1 MHQSNLIEVR
11 DLAVEFV
18 TGEQV
23 QRVVEGISFDVRK
36 GETLA
41 LVGESGSG
49 KSVTAHS
56 ILRLLPYPQA
66 RHPSGCILHAGQDLL
81 TLSER
86 SMQRIRGNRIAM
98 IFQEPMTSLNPLH
111 SVEKQINEILLLHK
125 GLTGRAATAR
135 TLELLE
141 LVGIPEPRKRLKALP
156 HELSG
161 GQRQR
166 VMIAMALAN
175 EPELLIADEPTTA
188 LDVTVQLKI
197 LELLQSLQA
206 RLGMALLLISHDLNL
221 VRRIAHRV
229 CVMQQGRIIEQA
241 ECKVL
246 FQAPRH
252 PYTRML
258 IDAEPSGQPAANPA
272 GAALLEVRDLR
283 VWFPIRKGFF
293 RRTVDHVKAV
303 DGINFSLP
311 RGQTLGI
318 VGESGSG
325 KSTLGLAILRL
336 IASQGAIC
344 FQGEGLETMDQNQI
358 RPLRRQMQVVFQDPF
373 GSLSPRMSVA
383 EIVAEGLRIHR
394 IGTPTEQEA
403 AVIAALEE
411 VGLDPDPRHR
421 YPHEFSGGQRQ
432 RIAIA
437 RALVLKP
444 ALILLDEPTSA
455 LDRTVQRQVVEL
467 LRSLQG
473 KYGLTYLFISHDLAV
488 VKALSHQLMVI
499 RHGKVVEQG
508 QAQAIF
514 QDPRH
519 PYTRQLLEAAFLA
532 PEPSDAGETISA
544 EAYQD
549 HRPDSSPA
557 AGCTPLP
564 GE

>member
-1 MHQSNLIEVR
+1 MNDDNLIEIR

-18 TGEQV
+18 AGDSR
-23 QRVVEGISFDVRK
+23 QRVVENISFDIRR

-56 ILRLLPYPQA
+56 ILRLLPYPA
-66 RHPSGCILHAGQDLL
+66 ASHPQGTIRYAGDDLL
-81 TLSER
+81 KVDEKKLRT
-86 SMQRIRGNRIAM
+86 IRGNRIAM

-111 SVEKQINEILLLHK
+111 SVEKQINEVLGLHK
-125 GLTGRAATAR
+125 GLTGQAATER

-197 LELLQSLQA
+197 LELLKQLQA
-206 RLGMALLLISHDLNL
+206 RLGMALLLISHDLNA
-221 VRRIAHRV
+221 VRQIAHRV
-229 CVMQQGRIIEQA
+229 CVMQRGCIVEQA
-241 ECKVL
+241 SCEEL
-246 FQAPRH
+246 FRSPQH
-252 PYTRML
+252 PYTQIL
-258 IDAEPSGQPAANPA
+258 LGAEPSGEPAANPA
-272 GAALLEVRDLR
+272 GPALLEVEDLK
-283 VWFPIRKGFF
+283 VWFPIKKGLLK
-293 RRTVDHVKAV
+293 RTVDHVKAV
-303 DGINFSLP
+303 DGIRFSLP
-311 RGQTLGI
+311 KGQTLGI

-336 IASQGAIC
+336 IGSQGSIR
-344 FQGEGLETMDQNQI
+344 FQGETLDCLSQQQI

-373 GSLSPRMSVA
+373 GSLSPRMSVG
-383 EIVAEGLRIHR
+383 EIVGEGLRIHR
-394 IGTPTEQEA
+394 MGTAAEQEA
-403 AVIAALEE
+403 AIIEALRE
-411 VGLDPDPRHR
+411 VGLDPETRHR

-467 LRSLQG
+467 LRSLQT
-473 KYGLTYLFISHDLAV
+473 KYNLTYLFISHDLAV
-488 VKALSHQLMVI
+488 VKALSHQLMVVKQ
-499 RHGKVVEQG
+499 GQVVEQG
-508 QAQAIF
+508 AAQAVF
-514 QDPRH
+514 AAPQH
-519 PYTRQLLEAAFLA
+519 PYTQQLLEAAFLA
-532 PEPSDAGETISA
+532 PVAVD
-544 EAYQD
+544 
-549 HRPDSSPA
+549 
-557 AGCTPLP
+557 
-564 GE
+564 

>member
-1 MHQSNLIEVR
+1 MSEHNLIEVR
-11 DLAVEFV
+11 DLSVEFV

-23 QRVVEGISFDVRK
+23 NRVVDGISFDIRK

-56 ILRLLPYPQA
+56 ILRLLPYPLA
-66 RHPSGCILHAGQDLL
+66 RHPSGSIRYEGKDLL
-81 TLSER
+81 QQNEKTLR
-86 SMQRIRGNRIAM
+86 HIRGNRIAM

-111 SVEKQINEILLLHK
+111 SIEKQINEILLLHK
-125 GLTGRAATAR
+125 GLTGKEATAR

-141 LVGIPEPRKRLKALP
+141 LVGIPEPLKRLKALP

-197 LELLQSLQA
+197 LDLLKELQA

-229 CVMQQGRIIEQA
+229 CVMQRGQIVEQA
-241 ECKVL
+241 ECATL
-246 FQAPRH
+246 FSAPQH
-252 PYTRML
+252 HYTQML
-258 IDAEPSGQPAANPA
+258 INAEPSGQPAHNPV
-272 GAALLEVRDLR
+272 GAPLLEVDDLK
-283 VWFPIRKGFF
+283 VWFPIKKGFL

-311 RGQTLGI
+311 QGQTLGI

-336 IASQGAIC
+336 ISSQGGIR
-344 FQGEGLETMDQNQI
+344 FHGQNLEALNQQQV
-358 RPLRRQMQVVFQDPF
+358 RPLRREMQVVFQDPF
-373 GSLSPRMSVA
+373 GSLSPRMCVA
-383 EIVAEGLRIHR
+383 DIVGEGLRIHR
-394 IGTPTEQEA
+394 MGTAEEQEA
-403 AVIAALEE
+403 AIIAALEE
-411 VGLDPDPRHR
+411 VGLDPRTRHR

-467 LRSLQG
+467 LRSLQQ
-473 KYGLTYLFISHDLAV
+473 KYNLTYLFISHDLAV

-499 RHGKVVEQG
+499 KQGQVVEQG
-508 QAQAIF
+508 DAQAIF
-514 QDPRH
+514 HAPQH
-519 PYTRQLLEAAFLA
+519 AYTRQLLEAAFL
-532 PEPSDAGETISA
+532 EVKTAG
-544 EAYQD
+544 
-549 HRPDSSPA
+549 
-557 AGCTPLP
+557 
-564 GE
+564 

>member
-1 MHQSNLIEVR
+1 MSETGPLIEVR

-18 TGEQV
+18 NGEQ
-23 QRVVEGISFDVRK
+23 QDRVVSGVSFEVRR

-49 KSVTAHS
+49 KSVTALS
-56 ILRLLPYPQA
+56 LLRLLPYPLA
-66 RHPSGCILHAGQDLL
+66 RHPSGSIHYGGEDLL
-81 TLSER
+81 KLEEDR
-86 SMQRIRGNRIAM
+86 LRGIRGNRIAM

-111 SVEKQINEILLLHK
+111 SIEKQINEVLALHK
-125 GLTGRAATAR
+125 GLSGKAATER

-141 LVGIPEPRKRLKALP
+141 LVGIPEPHKRLKAYP

-197 LELLQSLQA
+197 LDLLKDLQA

-229 CVMQQGRIIEQA
+229 CVMQQGRIVEQA
-241 ECKVL
+241 SCEKL
-246 FQAPRH
+246 FHAPQH
-252 PYTRML
+252 PYTQEL
-258 IDAEPSGQPAANPA
+258 IGADPSGDPVAVAPGQP
-272 GAALLEVRDLR
+272 LLEVEDLR
-283 VWFPIRKGFF
+283 VWFPIKKGLL

-311 RGQTLGI
+311 QGQTLGI

-336 IASQGAIC
+336 LGSRGAIR
-344 FQGEGLETMDQNQI
+344 FRGQELQGLTQHQV
-358 RPLRRQMQVVFQDPF
+358 RPLRRQMQVVFQDPY
-373 GSLSPRMSVA
+373 GSLSPRMSVGQ
-383 EIVAEGLRIHR
+383 IVGEGLRIHR
-394 IGTPTEQEA
+394 MGTAEEQEQA
-403 AVIAALEE
+403 IIDALVE
-411 VGLDPDPRHR
+411 VDLDPDARHR

-467 LRSLQG
+467 LRSLQA
-473 KYGLTYLFISHDLAV
+473 KYNLTYLFISHDLAV
-488 VKALSHQLMVI
+488 VRALSHQLIVVKE
-499 RHGKVVEQG
+499 GQAVEQG
-508 QAQAIF
+508 PAERIF
-514 QDPRH
+514 AAPQH
-519 PYTRQLLEAAFLA
+519 SYTQQLLDAAFLA
-532 PEPSDAGETISA
+532 PG
-544 EAYQD
+544 
-549 HRPDSSPA
+549 A
-557 AGCTPLP
+557 AH
-564 GE
+564 

>member
-1 MHQSNLIEVR
+1 MTQDNLIEVR

-18 TGEQV
+18 AGEHR
-23 QRVVEGISFDVRK
+23 QRVVEGISFDIKR

-56 ILRLLPYPQA
+56 ILRLLPYPLA
-66 RHPSGCILHAGQDLL
+66 RHPSGTINYSGHDLL
-81 TLSER
+81 TLKEKSIR
-86 SMQRIRGNRIAM
+86 HIRGNRIAM

-111 SVEKQINEILLLHK
+111 NIEKQINEVLGIHK
-125 GLTGRAATAR
+125 GLSGKVATRR

-166 VMIAMALAN
+166 VMIAMALAC

-197 LELLQSLQA
+197 LELLKQLQA

-229 CVMQQGRIIEQA
+229 CVMQKGCIVEQA
-241 ECKVL
+241 PCEEL
-246 FQAPRH
+246 FRAPQH
-252 PYTRML
+252 PYTREL
-258 IDAEPSGQPAANPA
+258 LAAEPSGLPVGNPV
-272 GAALLEVRDLR
+272 GAPLLEVDNLK
-283 VWFPIRKGFF
+283 VWFPIRKGLL

-303 DGINFSLP
+303 DGIHFSLP
-311 RGQTLGI
+311 QGQTLGI

-336 IASQGAIC
+336 IASKGGIR
-344 FQGEGLETMDQNQI
+344 FEGQQLDSLTQQQV
-358 RPLRRQMQVVFQDPF
+358 RPLRREMQVVFQDPF
-373 GSLSPRMSVA
+373 GSLSPRMSVSQ
-383 EIVAEGLRIHR
+383 IVGEGLRIHG
-394 IGTPTEQEA
+394 IGDDQEQEQA
-403 AVIAALEE
+403 IIEALRE
-411 VGLDPDPRHR
+411 VGLDPETRHR

-444 ALILLDEPTSA
+444 RLILLDEPTSA

-467 LRSLQG
+467 LRRLQG
-473 KYGLTYLFISHDLAV
+473 KYNLTYLFISHDLAV

-499 RHGKVVEQG
+499 KHGQVVEQG
-508 QAQAIF
+508 DARAIF
-514 QDPRH
+514 DAPQH
-519 PYTRQLLEAAFLA
+519 PYTRQLLEAAFLVPA
-532 PEPSDAGETISA
+532 SA
-544 EAYQD
+544 E
-549 HRPDSSPA
+549 
-557 AGCTPLP
+557 
-564 GE
+564 

>member
-1 MHQSNLIEVR
+1 MTDANNLIEVR

-18 TGEQV
+18 TGSLV
-23 QRVVEGISFDVRK
+23 QRVVEGVSFDIRR

-56 ILRLLPYPQA
+56 ILRLLPYPLA
-66 RHPSGCILHAGQDLL
+66 RHPIGSIHYGEQDLL
-81 TLSER
+81 QLSEAKLR
-86 SMQRIRGNRIAM
+86 GIRGNRIAM
-98 IFQEPMTSLNPLH
+98 VFQEPMTSLNPLH
-111 SVEKQINEILLLHK
+111 TIGKQINEVLALHK
-125 GLTGRAATAR
+125 GLSGKAATAR

-141 LVGIPEPRKRLKALP
+141 LVGIPEPHKRLRAYP

-166 VMIAMALAN
+166 VVIAMALAN

-197 LELLQSLQA
+197 LELLKDLQA
-206 RLGMALLLISHDLNL
+206 RLGMSLLLISHDLNL

-229 CVMQQGRIIEQA
+229 CVMQRGRIVEQA
-241 ECKVL
+241 SCDEL
-246 FQAPRH
+246 FHAPQH
-252 PYTRML
+252 PYTQEL
-258 IDAEPSGQPAANPA
+258 LGAEPSGGPAANPA
-272 GAALLEVRDLR
+272 GPPLLEVDDLR
-283 VWFPIRKGFF
+283 VWFPIKKGLL

-311 RGQTLGI
+311 QGQTLGI

-336 IASQGAIC
+336 LGSQGAIR
-344 FQGEGLETMDQNQI
+344 FQGQALDGLSQQAV

-373 GSLSPRMSVA
+373 GSLSPRMSVGQ
-383 EIVAEGLRIHR
+383 IVGEGLDIHR
-394 IGTPTEQEA
+394 MGTPAEQEQ
-403 AVIAALEE
+403 AVIDALVE
-411 VGLDPDPRHR
+411 VGLDPETRHR

-467 LRSLQG
+467 LRSLQA
-473 KYGLTYLFISHDLAV
+473 KYNLTYLFISHDLAV
-488 VKALSHQLMVI
+488 VRALSHQLMVVKQ
-499 RHGKVVEQG
+499 GKVVEQG
-508 QAQAIF
+508 LADTIF
-514 QDPRH
+514 ATPQH
-519 PYTRQLLEAAFLA
+519 TYTRQLLEAAFMA
-532 PEPSDAGETISA
+532 PGKAD
-544 EAYQD
+544 
-549 HRPDSSPA
+549 
-557 AGCTPLP
+557 
-564 GE
+564 

>member
-1 MHQSNLIEVR
+1 MNKDTLIEVR

-18 TGEQV
+18 TGAQQ
-23 QRVVEGISFDVRK
+23 QRVVENVSFDIRR

-56 ILRLLPYPQA
+56 ILRLLPYPLA
-66 RHPSGCILHAGQDLL
+66 RHPSGSIRYDGQDLL
-81 TLSER
+81 TLDEKKMR
-86 SMQRIRGNRIAM
+86 HIRGNRIAM

-111 SVEKQINEILLLHK
+111 NIEKQINEVLMLHK
-125 GLTGRAATAR
+125 GLRGKEATAR

-141 LVGIPEPRKRLKALP
+141 LVGIPEPAKRLKALP

-197 LELLQSLQA
+197 LELLKRLQA
-206 RLGMALLLISHDLNL
+206 KLGMALLLISHDLNL
-221 VRRIAHRV
+221 VKRIAHRV
-229 CVMQQGRIIEQA
+229 CVMQRGCIVEQA
-241 ECKVL
+241 SCDEL
-246 FQAPRH
+246 FRAPQH
-252 PYTRML
+252 PYTQML
-258 IDAEPSGQPAANPA
+258 LGAEPSGKPAANPV
-272 GAALLEVRDLR
+272 GAPMLEVEDLR
-283 VWFPIRKGFF
+283 VWFPIKKGLLRK
-293 RRTVDHVKAV
+293 TVDHVKAV

-311 RGQTLGI
+311 QGQTLGI

-336 IASQGAIC
+336 IASKGAIR
-344 FQGEGLETMDQNQI
+344 FQGQPLNGLTQQQV

-373 GSLSPRMSVA
+373 GSLSPRMCVGD
-383 EIVAEGLRIHR
+383 IVGEGLRIHR
-394 IGTPTEQEA
+394 IGTEAEQERA
-403 AVIAALEE
+403 IMDALRE
-411 VGLDPDPRHR
+411 VGLDPETRHR

-467 LRSLQG
+467 LRALQT
-473 KYGLTYLFISHDLAV
+473 KYNLTYLFISHDLAV
-488 VKALSHQLMVI
+488 VKALSHQLMVVKQ
-499 RHGKVVEQG
+499 GQVVEQG
-508 QAQAIF
+508 PAAQIF
-514 QDPRH
+514 AAPQH
-519 PYTRQLLEAAFLA
+519 SYTQQLLEAAFLA
-532 PEPSDAGETISA
+532 PTAVDIT
-544 EAYQD
+544 
-549 HRPDSSPA
+549 
-557 AGCTPLP
+557 
-564 GE
+564 

>member
-1 MHQSNLIEVR
+1 MSTVVQDNLIEVR

-18 TGEQV
+18 NGDQV
-23 QRVVEGISFDVRK
+23 QRVVEGISFDIRK

-66 RHPSGCILHAGQDLL
+66 RHPAGSITYAGQNLL
-81 TLSER
+81 TLSEPKLR
-86 SMQRIRGNRIAM
+86 AIRGNRIAM
-98 IFQEPMTSLNPLH
+98 VFQEPMTSLNPLH
-111 SVEKQINEILLLHK
+111 SIGKQIAEVLALHK
-125 GLTGRAATAR
+125 GLTGKAATAR

-141 LVGIPEPRKRLKALP
+141 LVGINEPQKRFKAYP

-197 LELLQSLQA
+197 LELLKELQA

-229 CVMQQGRIIEQA
+229 CVMQRGHIVEQA
-241 ECKVL
+241 SCEEL
-246 FQAPRH
+246 FRAPQH
-252 PYTRML
+252 PYTQEL
-258 IDAEPSGQPAANPA
+258 LGAEPSGEPVSNPA
-272 GAALLEVRDLR
+272 GPTLLEVEDLR
-283 VWFPIRKGFF
+283 VWFPIKKGLL

-311 RGQTLGI
+311 QGQTLGI

-336 IASQGAIC
+336 LGSQGAIR
-344 FQGEGLETMDQNQI
+344 FQGQSLDGLPQNAV

-373 GSLSPRMSVA
+373 GSLSPRMSIA
-383 EIVAEGLRIHR
+383 QIVGEGLHIHR
-394 IGTPTEQEA
+394 MGSEEEQEQ
-403 AVIAALEE
+403 AVIEALEE
-411 VGLDPDPRHR
+411 VGLDPLSRHR

-467 LRSLQG
+467 LRALQA
-473 KYGLTYLFISHDLAV
+473 KYNLTYLFISHDLAV
-488 VKALSHQLMVI
+488 VRALSHQLMVVKQ
-499 RHGKVVEQG
+499 GKVVEQG
-508 QAQAIF
+508 PASAIF
-514 QDPRH
+514 ETPQH
-519 PYTRQLLEAAFLA
+519 PYTQQLLEAAFL
-532 PEPSDAGETISA
+532 
-544 EAYQD
+544 
-549 HRPDSSPA
+549 
-557 AGCTPLP
+557 TPHP
-564 GE
+564 GEA

>member
-1 MHQSNLIEVR
+1 MNQDNLIEIR

-18 TGEQV
+18 AGNGHH
-23 QRVVEGISFDVRK
+23 RVVENISFDIRR

-56 ILRLLPYPQA
+56 ILRLLPYPLA
-66 RHPSGCILHAGQDLL
+66 RHPSGTIHYANQDLL
-81 TLSER
+81 TLSEKKLR
-86 SMQRIRGNRIAM
+86 AIRGNRIAM
-98 IFQEPMTSLNPLH
+98 IFQEPMTSLNPLQ
-111 SVEKQINEILLLHK
+111 SIEKQINEVLGLHK
-125 GLTGRAATAR
+125 GLTGKEATSR

-141 LVGIPEPRKRLKALP
+141 LVGIPEPHKRLKALP

-197 LELLQSLQA
+197 LELLKELQA
-206 RLGMALLLISHDLNL
+206 RLGMALLLISHDLNV
-221 VRRIAHRV
+221 VRQIAHRV
-229 CVMQQGRIIEQA
+229 CVMQRGCIVEQA
-241 ECKVL
+241 SCEEL
-246 FQAPRH
+246 FRAPQH
-252 PYTRML
+252 PYTKVL
-258 IDAEPSGQPAANPA
+258 LSAEPSGGPAANAA
-272 GAALLEVRDLR
+272 GAPMLEVEDLR
-283 VWFPIRKGFF
+283 VWFPIKKGLLK
-293 RRTVDHVKAV
+293 RTVDHVKAV

-311 RGQTLGI
+311 QGQTLGI

-336 IASQGAIC
+336 IGSKGAIRL
-344 FQGEGLETMDQNQI
+344 QGKPLDTLTQQQV

-373 GSLSPRMSVA
+373 GSLSPRMSVSD
-383 EIVAEGLRIHR
+383 IVGEGLRIHG
-394 IGTPTEQEA
+394 IGTETEQEA
-403 AVIAALEE
+403 AIIEALHE
-411 VGLDPDPRHR
+411 VGLDPETRHR

-467 LRSLQG
+467 LRSLQL
-473 KYGLTYLFISHDLAV
+473 KYNLTYMFISHDLAV
-488 VKALSHQLMVI
+488 VKALSHQLMVVKQ
-499 RHGKVVEQG
+499 GQVVEQG
-508 QAQAIF
+508 VAQDIF
-514 QDPRH
+514 AAPQH
-519 PYTRQLLEAAFLA
+519 AYTKQLLEAAFLA
-532 PEPSDAGETISA
+532 PVAVE
-544 EAYQD
+544 
-549 HRPDSSPA
+549 
-557 AGCTPLP
+557 
-564 GE
+564 